1 MMKLRSFWEKTLQAF
16 TYIRA
21 NPHKLIPLIVG
32 TFALYFLLTLISYL
46 AFVVFAAPRVVG
58 SYPTS
63 GDKELPLDS
72 TVSIVFSRKMDKAS
86 VEKSLLI
93 EPDFA
98 YTLNW
103 ENNILT
109 IDPTNDFLRDQNI
122 KITVGSG
129 ARGTNWRGLQEDYIL
144 NFSTLSNLHVA
155 MDSPE
160 GSITE
165 QVKNIV
171 VMFNKSVIKPDGEL
185 LTIEPEVL
193 GERKWVG
200 TNAYVVKP
208 ENLKIGQ
215 KYKVTISQDLASVDG
230 GSLAMGHS
238 FEFVNYAPAVLSMS
252 TDLDFYGYTNLDTN
266 PKGPILVFANQR
278 LNQQAFYEKFRL
290 YDPVTKVEVPYNAR
304 FIDRIAADDKLYY
317 YQDWEA
323 LWKQRIEVY
332 PTTVLEAETTYMA
345 EIAPGFLSESGNAV
359 AESGFSMSFSTAALP
374 GYVSSNIP
382 YGTVD
387 VGEDIRLDLNFNSP
401 MNVDTLKD
409 YLVVKR
415 NGQVVSDDLFLSAY
429 PPSKN
434 VNVNKFLERSSTF
447 EVYLPANTPD
457 KFGRPLGKPVNL
469 IFETAPYKPS
479 VSIYPSYTYFATFAS
494 NIDTRIITRAV
505 NAQSL
510 TYSLYSMDADKFIN
524 LYKLDRA
531 QWQTLRESDLIQKG
545 LTKIGQW
552 NNEVGLEQNVFTD
565 VIYNFNN
572 EANLDL
578 KPGLYFLDV
587 SIPNTNAHDNLAFV
601 VGDTSVTTKSSPSEF
616 LVWATSLSDVSV
628 KKDKQVTVYRLP
640 YSYNYGNTV
649 SPESSNNDL
658 VVVEGR
664 TNEDGVFLSAT
675 PLPRDSAYLTIVS
688 GGDDIGVT
696 FSDWNSGISSY
707 EFENVAYDYTTSS
720 LGPADYKG
728 FVLTDRTLYRPG
740 QQVNFNAFLRN
751 NELYK
756 YSPVQGTNSVSISV
770 FDNTYNYQD
779 PSVIFTQD
787 FNASDAQYSGH
798 FILPDGLAL
807 GRYTVSLAV
816 GGVQVAETQ
825 FDVQE
830 YVRPDFEVVAS
841 VPQKPVVRGSVIE
854 LSASAQYF
862 YGAPLVSSPTDY
874 RLFKR
879 NFIFSPDDYS
889 DYTFYSQKRYFGDDY
904 IWRGFEE
911 ESVLEGSTTTDQF
924 GEINISPS
932 TSTQDGISEI
942 YTFEADVEGES
953 GRKFTGSDE
962 YVVHMAEYYV
972 GLRANSYLGKAG
984 DESNFDVMTVNLDES
999 VAKDKAVNLNVYLRK
1014 YFRTKLKD
1022 NSEGYLYEVTYEDTL
1037 VHSDSLN
1044 TDNRGK
1050 GTFSFEPNSGGT
1062 YILEVESYDSRGNRT
1077 VSDLYFYVS
1086 SDESGYW
1093 RKENHDRVDLISDKN
1108 EYSVGD
1114 KADIVAISTFEKAI
1128 GLLTVEA
1135 EGIVDYKVFEQKAS
1149 GMSQELEIKETFMPN
1164 VYVSMML
1171 VKPGESTLKPAE
1183 FNMGIKNIQVDTSRN
1198 LLNLTVSTPK
1208 TTYAP
1213 KEQGS
1218 ATVIVRDSQ
1227 NNPVR
1232 DAKITVALVDDS
1244 LMSIAS
1250 LQRADAFEKFYS
1262 ERFYAIST
1270 AQSLTQSIDRIN
1282 LNTEIGAKGGSGS
1295 KGGAGGEYID
1305 LTRSN
1310 FAETAL
1316 WVVDLVTNSDGVVQ
1330 IPFTL
1335 PDSITRWNLFA
1346 LAQDASGSKFG
1357 QTVYKFGSVREV
1369 FGQSAVPRFMRV
1381 GDIAELGVVVHNNT
1395 ATSKTFGVG
1404 VASEGLIVRDEYFK
1418 NITVQANSNALV
1430 RFKTEAG
1437 VELPEGAKLSFTIQE
1452 GLVTKDVLEAKIP
1465 VLPFG
1470 LEQVQ
1475 SISNSTA
1482 FSASEEVDLEEQ
1494 SNRDHTKL
1502 EIEVYNSLL
1511 GLADN
1516 DLNDLLY
1523 LEYFTTDY
1531 IASKTL
1537 PLIYRLRF
1545 ASFTN
1550 DQKLYDET
1558 KQLIL
1563 NDISLLTSVQNS
1575 DGGWGYWNDSQSTI
1589 YSTARVLEVLAEAKA
1604 SDVMTSQDVLDRGIA
1619 YVQSSLNSNSIDPS
1633 SLAYILY
1640 VSELAGVDQ
1649 SGRIQTIYERR
1660 VSLSDLSKAHLIMA
1674 MESSRG
1680 NWSKYIAQLKTE
1692 LVQKADLGS
1701 RRIFWSTPG
1710 GLWYSEGDL
1719 GTTATVLRAFN
1730 RIDPANPVADLAIRH
1745 LTNQKNSVAYVSY
1758 NDRLKTT
1765 ALIENVLER
1774 NIKLRD
1780 TTIEVLVNDKQV
1792 ATQEFSKNGLGESLK
1807 ATLPGSELL
1816 QGKNTIAIKSTK
1828 GGNQYYNIVL
1838 TQLMPFDVVS
1848 EESNDIGLSREVYD
1862 TKGNLITDNI
1872 FRVGESYVVRLT
1884 IASPNSRRNLLLE
1897 DFLPGGFE
1905 SVNETLKNESS
1916 LTVGAARQAE
1926 EGSQSIYYVD
1936 SQQMKDSKTELQMS
1950 YLPKGFYE
1958 YSYVVRA
1965 IIPGEY
1971 KYRPAQIFEQN
1982 SPDIRAN
1989 TAGSYIKIVE

>member
-1 MMKLRSFWEKTLQAF
+1 MRLRGFWERTLQAF
-16 TYIRA
+16 TYIKA
-21 NPHKLIPLIVG
+21 NPRKLLPLIVG
-32 TFALYFLLTLISYL
+32 TFAIYFLLTLVSYL

-72 TVSIVFSRKMDKAS
+72 TISIVFSRNMDKTS
-86 VEKSLLI
+86 VEKNLLI
-93 EPDFA
+93 EPDLA
-98 YTLNW
+98 YTLSW

-109 IDPTNDFLRDQNI
+109 IDPTEDFSRDQQI
-122 KITVGSG
+122 KITVGAG
-129 ARGTNWRGLQEDYIL
+129 ARGNNWRSLQESFVL
-144 NFSTLSNLHVA
+144 SFSTLSNLHVA
-155 MDSPE
+155 MASPE

-171 VMFNKSVIKPDGEL
+171 VMFNKSVIKPEVDL
-185 LTIEPEVL
+185 LTIEPDVI

-200 TNAYVVKP
+200 TNAFVIKP
-208 ENLKIGQ
+208 ENLEIGQ
-215 KYKVTISQDLASVDG
+215 KYKVTISQDLTSVDG
-230 GSLAMGHS
+230 GSLAMGYN

-266 PKGPILVFANQR
+266 PKGPVLVFANQR
-278 LNQQAFYEKFRL
+278 LNQQSFYEKFRL
-290 YDPVTKVEVPYNAR
+290 YDPVTREEVSYNAR
-304 FIDRIAADDKLYY
+304 FIDRSAKDDKLYY
-317 YQDWEA
+317 YQDWEE
-323 LWKQRIEVY
+323 LWKQKIEVY
-332 PTTVLEAETTYMA
+332 PTTVLAAGTTYMA

-359 AESGFSMSFSTAALP
+359 AEFGSSMSFATATLP
-374 GYVSSNIP
+374 GFINSNIP
-382 YGTVD
+382 YGSVD
-387 VGEDIRLDLNFNSP
+387 VGEDTRLELNFNSP
-401 MNVDTLKD
+401 MNVDTLKN

-469 IFETAPYKPS
+469 IFETAPYEPS

-510 TYSLYSMDADKFIN
+510 TYSLYSMDVDKFIN
-524 LYKLDRA
+524 LYKLDRT
-531 QWQTLRESDLIQKG
+531 QWQTLRESDLVQKG

-587 SIPNTNAHDNLAFV
+587 SIPNTDAHDNLAFV
-601 VGDTSVTTKSSPSEF
+601 VGDTSVTTKSSSSEL

-628 KKDKQVTVYRLP
+628 KKDKRVTVYRLP

-649 SPESSNNDL
+649 QPQSENKDL
-658 VVVEGR
+658 IVLEGR
-664 TNEDGVFLSAT
+664 TNNDGVFMSDIQ
-675 PLPRDSAYLTIVS
+675 LPRDSVYLTIVD
-688 GGDDIGVT
+688 GADDIGVT

-707 EFENVAYDYTTSS
+707 EFENVTYDYTTSVF
-720 LGPADYKG
+720 GPADYKG
-728 FVLTDRTLYRPG
+728 FILTDRTLYRPG

-756 YSPVQGTNSVSISV
+756 YSPVQGTEKVSISV
-770 FDNTYNYQD
+770 LDNTYNYQD

-787 FNASDAQYSGH
+787 FSASDSQYSGN
-798 FILPDGLAL
+798 FVMSEGLNL
-807 GRYTVSLAV
+807 GRYTVSLAI

-830 YVRPDFEVVAS
+830 YVRPDFEVVAT
-841 VPQKPVVRGSVIE
+841 VPQKPVVRGASIE
-854 LSASAQYF
+854 LSASAHYF
-862 YGAPLVSSPTDY
+862 YGAPLVSSPADY

-879 NFIFSPDDYS
+879 NFIFSPDNYS
-889 DYTFYSQKRYFGDDY
+889 DYTFYSQRRYFGDDY

-911 ESVLEGSTTTDQF
+911 ESVLEGSTVTDQF
-924 GEINISPS
+924 GEVSIAPS
-932 TSTQDGISEI
+932 TTTQDGISEI
-942 YTFEADVEGES
+942 YTFETDVEGES
-953 GRKFTGSDE
+953 GRKFTGSNE

-984 DESNFDVMTVNLDES
+984 DESSFDVMTVNPDES
-999 VAKDKAVNLNVYLRK
+999 VAKDISVNLNVYLRK

-1037 VHSDSLN
+1037 VHSDSLK
-1044 TDNRGK
+1044 TDSRGK
-1050 GTFSFEPNSGGT
+1050 GIFNFEPDSGGT
-1062 YILEVESYDSRGNRT
+1062 YILEVESFDSKGNRA

-1093 RKENHDRVDLISDKN
+1093 RKENHDRVDLVSDKN

-1114 KADIVAISTFEKAI
+1114 KADLVAISTFEKAI

-1135 EGIVDYKVFEQKAS
+1135 EGIVDYKVFEQSAS
-1149 GMSQELEIKETFMPN
+1149 GMSQELEIKETYMPN
-1164 VYVSMML
+1164 VYVSLML
-1171 VKPGESTLKPAE
+1171 VKPGESNLKPAE
-1183 FNMGIKNIQVDTSRN
+1183 FNMGIKNIQVDTSDN
-1198 LLNLTVSTPK
+1198 LLDITVSTPK

-1213 KEQGS
+1213 KEAGS
-1218 ATVIVRDSQ
+1218 ATIIVRDSQ

-1250 LQRADAFEKFYS
+1250 LQRDNVFERFYS
-1262 ERFYAIST
+1262 ERFQAIATS
-1270 AQSLTQSIDRIN
+1270 QSLTQSIDRIN

-1316 WVVDLVTNSDGVVQ
+1316 WVVDVVTDSDGVAQ
-1330 IPFTL
+1330 APFTL

-1395 ATSKTFGVG
+1395 ATTKTFGVG
-1404 VASEGLIVRDEYFK
+1404 IESKGLIIRDDYFK
-1418 NITVQANSNALV
+1418 NITVEANSSSLV
-1430 RFKTEAG
+1430 RFKIEAG
-1437 VELPEGAKLSFTIQE
+1437 AELPEGATLSFTIQE
-1452 GLVTKDVLEAKIP
+1452 GSVTKDVLEAKIP

-1470 LEQVQ
+1470 LEKIQ
-1475 SISNSTA
+1475 SISNSMD
-1482 FSASEEVDLEEQ
+1482 FSALEEVNLADQ
-1494 SNRDHTKL
+1494 SSKEHTKL

-1516 DLNDLLY
+1516 NLNDLLY

-1531 IASKTL
+1531 VTSKTL

-1545 ASFTN
+1545 AGFTN
-1550 DQKLYDET
+1550 DQTLYAET
-1558 KQLIL
+1558 KQMIL
-1563 NDISLLTSVQNS
+1563 NDISLLASIQKS
-1575 DGGWGYWNDSQSTI
+1575 DGGWGYWHDAQSTVHA
-1589 YSTARVLEVLAEAKA
+1589 TARVLEVLAEAKVSNVVA
-1604 SDVMTSQDVLDRGIA
+1604 SQDVFDRGVA
-1619 YVQSSLNSNSIDPS
+1619 YVQNSLNSGSIDLDS
-1633 SLAYILY
+1633 MSYILY
-1640 VSELAGVDQ
+1640 VMELSGVDQ
-1649 SGRIQTIYERR
+1649 TGRIQTTYERR
-1660 VSLSDLSKAHLIMA
+1660 ASLSDLSKAHLLMA
-1674 MESSRG
+1674 MDANKG
-1680 NWSKYIAQLKTE
+1680 NWSTYIAQLKTE

-1701 RRIFWSTPG
+1701 RRIFWSTPV

-1745 LTNQKNSVAYVSY
+1745 LTNQKNSDVYVSY

-1765 ALIENVLER
+1765 ALIENILER

-1780 TTIEVLVNDKQV
+1780 TSIEVLVNDKQV
-1792 ATQEFSKNGLGESLK
+1792 ATQDFSKNGLGESLK
-1807 ATLPGSELL
+1807 TVLPGSELL

-1828 GGNQYYNIVL
+1828 GGNHYYNVVL
-1838 TQLMPFDVVS
+1838 TQLLPFDVVS
-1848 EESNDIGLSREVYD
+1848 EESNNIGLSREVFD
-1862 TKGNLITDNI
+1862 TKGKLITDNI

-1884 IASPNSRRNLLLE
+1884 IATPNSRRNLLLE